1 MSIVGRRL
9 ALTLGAGALLG
20 AGGAARAE
28 TVLRVGDQIAGN
40 RSVMEA
46 AGVLADV
53 PYRIRWSQFPAAAPL
68 LEALN
73 AGALDVGFTGDV
85 PFLFVYASGVP
96 VRVIGAVRGGAK
108 SQAILVPRGSPIRTL
123 ADLKGR
129 KLAVNKGGNGHYLAL
144 ALLDHAGIDP
154 ASVNIVTMPPPDARL
169 ALAGGAVDAWSV
181 WDPYVSI
188 AIADDGARVLADAT
202 GVYGNKSFD
211 LAHLDAIAGK
221 RAALEDFEGR
231 LARARR
237 WALSHVEENAA
248 QVATLTRI
256 PAPLIAQS
264 LRNRAA
270 TPIAIDDQVIAETQG
285 EADLFTRYHVLPA
298 HLDVSGAFDRGFA
311 GALASAQ

>member
-1 MSIVGRRL
+1 ML
-9 ALTLGAGALLG
+9 ALSGGALLSNG
-20 AGGAARAE
+20 RGARAE

-108 SQAILVPRGSPIRTL
+108 SQAILVPRGSSIKTL

-154 ASVNIVTMPPPDARL
+154 TTVNIVTMPPPDARL

-188 AIADDGARVLADAT
+188 AIADDGAHVLADAT

-211 LAHLDAIAGK
+211 LAHLDAIATK
-221 RAALEDFEGR
+221 RAALEDFERR

-248 QVATLTRI
+248 QVAALTRI
-256 PAPLIAQS
+256 PANLIEQS

-270 TPIAIDDQVIAETQG
+270 TPIVIDDQVIAETQS

-298 HLDVSGAFDRGFA
+298 HIDVSGAFDRSFA
-311 GALASAQ
+311 GALTVSQ

>member
-1 MSIVGRRL
+1 MTIIRRRTIL
-9 ALTLGAGALLG
+9 ALGGAALLG
-20 AGGAARAE
+20 SGARARAE

-53 PYRIRWSQFPAAAPL
+53 PYQIRWSQFPAAAPL

-96 VRVIGAVRGGAK
+96 VRVIGVVRGGAK
-108 SQAILVPRGSPIRTL
+108 SQAILVPRGSPIKTL

-154 ASVNIVTMPPPDARL
+154 TTVNIVTMPPPDARL

-188 AIADDGARVLADAT
+188 AIADDGARVLVDAT

-211 LAHLDAIAGK
+211 LAHLDAIASK
-221 RAALEDFEGR
+221 RAMLEDFERR

-248 QVATLTRI
+248 QVSALTRI

-270 TPIAIDDQVIAETQG
+270 TPIAIDDQVIAETQS

-298 HLDVSGAFDRGFA
+298 HIDVSGAFDRGFA
-311 GALASAQ
+311 GALTVSQ

>member
-1 MSIVGRRL
+1 MGVVGRRMVL
-9 ALTLGAGALLG
+9 ALGGAALVGAS
-20 AGGAARAE
+20 AAARAE

-40 RSVMEA
+40 RSIMEA

-53 PYRIRWSQFPAAAPL
+53 PYRIRWSQFSAAAPL

-73 AGALDVGFTGDV
+73 AGALDVGFTGDI

-96 VRVIGAVRGGAK
+96 ARVIGVVRGNPK
-108 SQAILVPRGSPIRTL
+108 SQAIVVPRGSPIKTL
-123 ADLKGR
+123 GDLKGR

-144 ALLDHAGIDP
+144 ALLEHAGIDP
-154 ASVNIVTMPPPDARL
+154 ATVDITTMPPPDARL

-188 AIADDGARVLADAT
+188 AIADDGAHVLADAT

-211 LAHLDAIAGK
+211 LAHLEAIATK
-221 RAALEDFEGR
+221 RAALEDFERR

-237 WALSHVEENAA
+237 WALSHVDENAA
-248 QVATLTRI
+248 QVSALTRI
-256 PAPLIAQS
+256 PAAIVAQS
-264 LRNRAA
+264 LRNRQA
-270 TPIAIDDQVIAETQG
+270 TPVPIDDQVIAETQA
-285 EADLFTRYHVLPA
+285 EADLFTRYHVLPS

-311 GALASAQ
+311 GALAAAQ